1 MLIIIKFIII
11 DDYCTILRCFFLMI
25 IISTI
30 IVIVY
35 VFFFVINHLI
45 MFVRYI
51 IFTYTM
57 ILCHIISSN
66 TTCYTAVFIYLFIL

>member
-1 MLIIIKFIII
+1 
-11 DDYCTILRCFFLMI
+11 MI

-35 VFFFVINHLI
+35 VFFVINHLI

-66 TTCYTAVFIYLFIL
+66 TTCYTAVFIYLFIYFVKI

>member
-1 MLIIIKFIII
+1 MITVLFY
-11 DDYCTILRCFFLMI
+11 DDYFLMI

-35 VFFFVINHLI
+35 SMIFVINYLI
-45 MFVRYI
+45 MFVSYI

-57 ILCHIISSN
+57 IYCHIISSD
-66 TTCYTAVFIYLFIL
+66 TMCYTVCRIY